1 LKIKNIAQCGLRKK
15 EDDIMTPNNVNLTV
29 DKVVERTF
37 NYFCQEICSPTYYK
51 NRFLEYAALNND
63 SVQCICRENAR
74 LLYASSTLEGHQSDK
89 YHANSIL
96 TFLQNY
102 TNTKTKN
109 FLNSLMH
116 EFLDEVE
123 YYNDFL
129 VLFCKGREK
138 GFRSV
143 TAKILY
149 KLVMTKA
156 LKNVITDFQKIGDFK
171 QFSEKETLK
180 ANHYLKELL
189 YAIEKK
195 NPLKDFH
202 GFRLIVDKTAKVCSE
217 KERIKYCYTLQA
229 HLIAFLEEKGF
240 EVIEQKDYIQK
251 PKPGKKYQ
259 SIHITVLILGVPVEF
274 QIRTK
279 DMHYEAEYG
288 KASHLLYKDSL
299 IQNFLRD
306 FLLDLSKGSKRISNE
321 NNGFL
326 DCLTLIDRTISK
338 VSDAEIPR
346 TPEDLQP
353 VDPELLKKLM

>member
-1 LKIKNIAQCGLRKK
+1 MA
-15 EDDIMTPNNVNLTV
+15 TNVTKTV
-29 DKVVERTF
+29 DEVVENFF
-37 NYFCQEICSPTYYK
+37 NDFCQEICSPTYYK
-51 NRFLEYAALNND
+51 NRFLEHVMNNNE
-63 SVQCICRENAR
+63 SLQCICRENAR
-74 LLYASSTLEGHQSDK
+74 LLYASSALEGHQSDK

-116 EFLDEVE
+116 DFLDEVE

-149 KLVMTKA
+149 KLVMTKT
-156 LKNVITDFQKIGDFK
+156 LKNIINSFQKIDDFK
-171 QFSEKETLK
+171 AFSEQETIK
-180 ANHYLKELL
+180 AMRYLTDMLN
-189 YAIEKK
+189 AIEKK

-202 GFRLIVDKTAKVCSE
+202 GFRLVVDKTAKVCSE
-217 KERIKYCYTLQA
+217 KERIKYCYTLKA

-274 QIRTK
+274 QIRTREM
-279 DMHYEAEYG
+279 DYEAEYG
-288 KASHLLYKDSL
+288 KASHDLYKDSL
-299 IQNFLRD
+299 IQNFLKD
-306 FLLDLSKGSKRISNE
+306 FLLQLSKGSKRISNE

-326 DCLTLIDRTISK
+326 DCLTLINRTISK
-338 VSDAEIPR
+338 VSDTEIPR